1 MTSIARINEVYTEVL
16 NNRMGLDTQVE
27 GDRIAF
33 QPFEGVTCVI
43 TTYANDPEYL
53 QLWTM
58 LPGLEPALARDT
70 VTSICIATSQKMKGV
85 KCIVDDDGHLVFSV
99 EMLVAAPDCL
109 PTAEHLQG
117 VLPRSLS
124 MLLAGIRQTLTDLQF
139 AQITAPETHG
149 SSDT

>member
-1 MTSIARINEVYTEVL
+1 MTSIARINDVYIEVL
-16 NNRMGLDTQVE
+16 TNRMGLDTQVQ
-27 GDRIAF
+27 GNRIEF
-33 QPFEGVTCVI
+33 QPFEGLTCVI

-53 QLWTM
+53 HLWTM
-58 LPGLEPALARDT
+58 LSASESALPCDT
-70 VTSICIATSQKMKGV
+70 VTSICMTTTRTTKCVKSIADS
-85 KCIVDDDGHLVFSV
+85 DGDLVFSV

-117 VLPRSLS
+117 VPPRSLS

>member
-16 NNRMGLDTQVE
+16 NDRMGLDTQVE

-33 QPFEGVTCVI
+33 QPFDGLTCVI

-53 QLWTM
+53 HLWTM
-58 LPGLEPALARDT
+58 LPGLDSALAQDT
-70 VTSICIATSQKMKGV
+70 VNAICIATTHKTKGV
-85 KCIVDDDGHLVFSV
+85 KNFVDSDGDLLFSV

-109 PTAEHLQG
+109 PTVEHLQG

-124 MLLAGIRQTLTDLQF
+124 MLLSGIRRTLTDLQF
-139 AQITAPETHG
+139 AQITTAEAHE
-149 SSDT
+149 SNDT